1 MNDTEPAVSSAGDRW
16 PGASS
21 NACIGI
27 VEAYRHCESITR
39 AQAANFYYGIRL
51 LPYDRRR
58 AMCAVYAFARRV
70 DDIGDGG
77 LEREEKLRRLDLQ
90 ARAVRD
96 LSPADLRSL
105 DCSDPVTVALADA
118 DERFSLPPG
127 ALGELIEGV
136 RMDVNGVTYERFEEL
151 VLYCRRV
158 AGAVGRVCLAI
169 FAPAEQGSTSGA
181 EAAAIADD
189 LGVAMQ
195 LTNIL
200 RDLRED
206 AENGRVYLPGE
217 DLRRFGVISASE
229 QPRAPAV
236 LASLGRR
243 PGGDSADGPG
253 ADGVG
258 GETQQARRLQAL
270 VRFEATRAQEWFA
283 RGIELVPLL
292 DRRSAACVRAMAGIY
307 HALLDR
313 IEANPERVLRGRTSL
328 PAREKLW
335 VAARSMLG
343 GRG

>member
-1 MNDTEPAVSSAGDRW
+1 
-16 PGASS
+16 
-21 NACIGI
+21 
-27 VEAYRHCESITR
+27 
-39 AQAANFYYGIRL
+39 
-51 LPYDRRR
+51 
-58 AMCAVYAFARRV
+58 
-70 DDIGDGG
+70 
-77 LEREEKLRRLDLQ
+77 
-90 ARAVRD
+90 
-96 LSPADLRSL
+96 
-105 DCSDPVTVALADA
+105 VALADA

-151 VLYCRRV
+151 VVYCRRV

-169 FAPAEQGSTSGA
+169 FAPAERGSTSGA

-206 AENGRVYLPGE
+206 AESGRVYLPGE
-217 DLRRFGVISASE
+217 DLRRFGVIAASE
-229 QPRAPAV
+229 EPRAPAV
-236 LASLGRR
+236 LASLARPPAAGISGP
-243 PGGDSADGPG
+243 PGGEG
-253 ADGVG
+253 AGA
-258 GETQQARRLQAL
+258 EAQQARRLQEL
-270 VRFEATRAQEWFA
+270 VRFEATRAQEFFE

-313 IEANPERVLRGRTSL
+313 IAASPERVLRGRTSL
-328 PAREKLW
+328 PAREKVW